1 MTAPRRLAALAAAAF
16 ALALAGHAAAQ
27 VSLDAPL
34 DEHSAKRL
42 DRMEKAFRE
51 LRAIVFQGRETGQP
65 VVVQPAE
72 TQGQITGLSERLN
85 DLDQT
90 LSRLNG
96 QIEVIRHD
104 LDQAR
109 QEALD
114 LRAQNATLKD
124 RLAAM
129 DQRMQALTAPP
140 PPPTPEA
147 AAPPPEDPAA
157 AFAAARGLLEAGDT
171 QGAEAGFR
179 DFVDRFGD
187 SPRGPEARYYLGRT
201 LLARRAFAEAATAD
215 IGAIRGWPRT
225 SWAPEAV
232 LDLSRALVALK
243 KPVDACQTLDELAKR
258 YPRASTAAKGAAT
271 DLRAQA
277 QCG

>member
-1 MTAPRRLAALAAAAF
+1 MTFPRRLGTLAGAAL
-16 ALALAGHAAAQ
+16 ALALAGHVAAQ
-27 VSLDAPL
+27 VSLDEPL

-72 TQGQITGLSERLN
+72 TQGQITGLSDRLN

-124 RLAAM
+124 RLVAM
-129 DQRMQALTAPP
+129 DERLQALTAPP
-140 PPPTPEA
+140 
-147 AAPPPEDPAA
+147 
-157 AFAAARGLLEAGDT
+157 
-171 QGAEAGFR
+171 
-179 DFVDRFGD
+179 
-187 SPRGPEARYYLGRT
+187 
-201 LLARRAFAEAATAD
+201 
-215 IGAIRGWPRT
+215 
-225 SWAPEAV
+225 
-232 LDLSRALVALK
+232 
-243 KPVDACQTLDELAKR
+243 
-258 YPRASTAAKGAAT
+258 
-271 DLRAQA
+271 
-277 QCG
+277 